1 MPQPPIRRP
10 SLTDA
15 ELRGGKRYASPPR
28 LLFRAFPK
36 LPLESGLCIGQLI
49 KTRGGIEQH
58 STELLII
65 ANGFKKFPDVS
76 RLQAAVGCSSRFRD

>member
-1 MPQPPIRRP
+1 MPQPSI
-10 SLTDA
+10 SSTALVDA

-28 LLFRAFPK
+28 LLLRGFPK
-36 LPLESGLCIGQLI
+36 LPLDSGLCICQLI

-58 STELLII
+58 SAELIII

-76 RLQAAVGCSSRFRD
+76 RLQAEVSCSSRFRN

>member
-1 MPQPPIRRP
+1 
-10 SLTDA
+10 LTDA

-28 LLFRAFPK
+28 LLFHGFPK